1 MRRHAIY
8 PGTFDPVTLGHVD
21 IVGRC
26 VPLFDQVTVAVAINQ
41 SKTPLFTLDERM
53 DMLRETFAGM
63 DQVEVASFEGLLVE
77 YARAKGARAIIRGLR
92 AVSDFEFEL
101 QMALMNR
108 FLAGEIETV
117 FLMPSQEY
125 TYLSSSIV
133 KAVSRAGGD
142 VSALVPEGVVKRLKQ
157 KVGP

>member
-8 PGTFDPVTLGHVD
+8 PGTFDPVTNGHVD
-21 IVGRC
+21 IVQRC
-26 VPLFDQVTVAVAINQ
+26 RPLFDQVTVAVAVNQ
-41 SKTPLFTLDERM
+41 SKAPLFPLEVRLE
-53 DMLRETFAGM
+53 MLRETFAG
-63 DQVEVASFEGLLVE
+63 VEHVDVTSFEGLLVE
-77 YARAKGARAIIRGLR
+77 YARARGARAIIRGLR

-108 FLAGEIETV
+108 RLAGEVETV
-117 FLMPSQEY
+117 FLMPSEEY

-142 VSALVPEGVVKRLKQ
+142 VGALVPPGVHKRLLEKAER
-157 KVGP
+157 

>member
-8 PGTFDPVTLGHVD
+8 PGTFDPVTNGHVD
-21 IVGRC
+21 IVQRC
-26 VPLFDQVTVAVAINQ
+26 RPLFDQVTVAVAINQ

-108 FLAGEIETV
+108 RLAGEIETV
-117 FLMPSQEY
+117 FLMPSEEY

-142 VSALVPEGVVKRLKQ
+142 VAALVPAGVLKRLSEKAQ
-157 KVGP
+157 R

>member
-8 PGTFDPVTLGHVD
+8 PGSFDPVTLGHVD

-26 VPLFDQVTVAVAINQ
+26 VPLFDRVTVAVAENP
-41 SKTPLFTLDERM
+41 SKAPLFSVEERL
-53 DMLRETFAGM
+53 DMLREALAGM
-63 DQVEVASFEGLLVE
+63 EGVEVTSFDGLLVSF
-77 YARAKGARAIIRGLR
+77 ARGRRAGAIIRGLR

-157 KVGP
+157 RVGP